1 MHLSATFTGK
11 RPQKSDA
18 GIKDA
23 FEEMEHEFPF
33 ETFRPR
39 KQGRFPINQ
48 NVRFKFRQHPLANG
62 TTFSKIFKKGQ
73 PREAYPTFGYFSREF
88 LEFSV
93 ECFATQQFP

>member
-23 FEEMEHEFPF
+23 FEEMEQEFPF

-48 NVRFKFRQHPLANG
+48 NVLFEFRQHPLANG

-73 PREAYPTFGYFSREF
+73 PHEVYPKFLDTFPGNF
-88 LEFSV
+88 
-93 ECFATQQFP
+93 

>member
-48 NVRFKFRQHPLANG
+48 NVRFEFRQHPLANG

-73 PREAYPTFGYFSREF
+73 PREAYPNFLGTFPGNF
-88 LEFSV
+88 
-93 ECFATQQFP
+93 

>member
-33 ETFRPR
+33 ETFD
-39 KQGRFPINQ
+39 
-48 NVRFKFRQHPLANG
+48 
-62 TTFSKIFKKGQ
+62 
-73 PREAYPTFGYFSREF
+73 RENRGAFQSTKTSGLNFGNIH
-88 LEFSV
+88 
-93 ECFATQQFP
+93 

>member
-48 NVRFKFRQHPLANG
+48 NVRFEFRQHPLANG
-62 TTFSKIFKKGQ
+62 TTFSKIFKKVNLARHTQNFWILFPGIS
-73 PREAYPTFGYFSREF
+73 RIFG
-88 LEFSV
+88 
-93 ECFATQQFP
+93 